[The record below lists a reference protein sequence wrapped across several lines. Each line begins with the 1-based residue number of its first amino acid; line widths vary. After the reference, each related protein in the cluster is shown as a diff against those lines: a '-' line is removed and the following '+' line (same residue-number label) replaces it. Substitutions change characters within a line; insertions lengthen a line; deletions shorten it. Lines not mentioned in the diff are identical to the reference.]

1 MFHFMKHLIL
11 QLCLFTAVVVVRSP
25 VYVIWIKK
33 RNYIRTNILKIFKTE
48 LKCMK
53 RSANLCTY
61 IFCRLHSL
69 VSCQMDC
76 LLCHLETPD
85 IPKVSLSEWWFLLW
99 QLFAKLWP
107 QKFPRNTDL
116 KVFHT
121 KVLDN
126 IFSHFDIILSFGAV
140 LFTLLGHC
148 SPNQWILNP

>member
-1 MFHFMKHLIL
+1 MKHLIL

-33 RNYIRTNILKIFKTE
+33 RNYISTNVLKIFKTE

-85 IPKVSLSEWWFLLW
+85 IPKV
-99 QLFAKLWP
+99 KP
-107 QKFPRNTDL
+107 IR
-116 KVFHT
+116 VM
-121 KVLDN
+121 
-126 IFSHFDIILSFGAV
+126 ISFV
-140 LFTLLGHC
+140 TIVC
-148 SPNQWILNP
+148 KIVTSKIP

>member
-1 MFHFMKHLIL
+1 MWFGLRKGIIHVPMFWKYSKLSKNPWKDQQICADTFSVGY
-11 QLCLFTAVVVVRSP
+11 T
-25 VYVIWIKK
+25 
-33 RNYIRTNILKIFKTE
+33 
-48 LKCMK
+48 
-53 RSANLCTY
+53 
-61 IFCRLHSL
+61 LHL
-69 VSCQMDC
+69 VSCRMEC

-148 SPNQWILNP
+148 SPNQSSLNP